1 MTLKHEKRN
10 MMLAGLV
17 IGVIASL
24 LVLFGNPKNMGF
36 CIACFLRDTAGAL
49 GLHSAE
55 AVQYIRPEIIGLVF
69 GSFLMALAKKRIF
82 PARRQR
88 ACHALCARHVCHDR
102 KPDVPGLPVPHDS
115 QTCGRRSER
124 AAGFRRLC
132 LRYLNRRV
140 LPQ

>member
-1 MTLKHEKRN
+1 MKKETVIVVSAGAAVGLAAIFL
-10 MMLAGLV
+10 MLL
-17 IGVIASL
+17 
-24 LVLFGNPKNMGF
+24 GNPANMGF

-69 GSFLMALAKKRIF
+69 GSVPDGAGEKRIF

-115 QTCGRRSER
+115 QTG
-124 AAGFRRLC
+124 AAAI
-132 LRYLNRRV
+132 
-140 LPQ
+140 